1 MSTLSSALAKLG
13 ILPKVVAENDSS
25 VGQTSSPNALDPGD
39 KTYNADSSPPGTKH
53 CGQSE
58 TFSGAAITID
68 LTDLVDDEGRALDG
82 SGLKVQEILIQAGG
96 DNVAAVVISGGD
108 ADPYELFGSGKSLNL
123 LAGMKV
129 QLRCNDQ
136 LDDIATGTGAGESDI
151 KFSGTTSDTFSY
163 QLILG

>member
-1 MSTLSSALAKLG
+1 MSTLSSALAKMG

-39 KTYNADSSPPGTKH
+39 KTYDANSTPPGTRH

-58 TFSGAAITID
+58 TFSGSDITID

-82 SGLKVQEILIQAGG
+82 SGLKVQEVLFQAG
-96 DNVAAVVISGGD
+96 DNNASAITISGGD
-108 ADPYELFGSGKSLNL
+108 ADPYELFGSGKSIEL
-123 LAGMKV
+123 LAGMKN
-129 QLRCNDQ
+129 QQRCNDK
-136 LDDIATGTGAGESDI
+136 LDDISTGTGAGASDI
-151 KFSGTTSDTFSY
+151 KFSGPSGATFSY